1 MTFQR
6 FRWIAVVASLL
17 FAAAMG
23 DLQAQTGIG
32 QSFSFAPQP
41 VAYGA
46 APGYAVAPAAVPS
59 GAGFNFVS
67 PASYAGG
74 EGTYS
79 QGPMAMDGSGGCDC
93 DECAG
98 TGSGLRRGHRLGQG
112 IRSILAL
119 LAPYGEGGCCA
130 PHWFDIHAE
139 AVFLNL
145 DNGGRFAEFS
155 RDTSG
160 ISRITSNDLGLS
172 DEPGMRITGAYQ
184 TGPGSNLE
192 FTYLGLFDYS
202 TTAWATGNE
211 DLLSAFSDFTD
222 LAPPNGLEQFDLANL
237 HQVTHSHNF
246 DSLELNYRR
255 RWLGPTCAIQ
265 GSWLVGIR
273 YARVH
278 EKLRWLSIAE
288 RDSNGDGL
296 LDTGGEG
303 YYNLDA
309 TNYMTGAQLG
319 GDTWFCLLP
328 GLNFGID
335 GKLGIYGNNASQRT
349 SMYSIDFQDDFIGI
363 LPVEKVSNDK
373 VTFIGELNLLMTYRL
388 NHKFTLRGGYN
399 MVFIDGVATAMNN
412 FNPDIPQLTT
422 RTPFLSDSASLFYDG
437 FSIGAEYMW

>member
-59 GAGFNFVS
+59 GAGFSFVS

-74 EGTYS
+74 DGMYS
-79 QGPMAMDGSGGCDC
+79 QGPMVMDGSGSCDC

-119 LAPYGEGGCCA
+119 LAPYGEGRLLCPALVRHPRGSRVSESGQWWAIC
-130 PHWFDIHAE
+130 
-139 AVFLNL
+139 
-145 DNGGRFAEFS
+145 EFS

-202 TTAWATGNE
+202 TTARATGNE

-273 YARVH
+273 YARVQ
-278 EKLRWLSIAE
+278 EKLRWLSVAE
-288 RDSNGDGL
+288 RDSNGDGIA
-296 LDTGGEG
+296 G
-303 YYNLDA
+303 YRWRRILQPGRN
-309 TNYMTGAQLG
+309 NYMTGAQLG

-335 GKLGIYGNNASQRT
+335 GKLGIYGNNVSQRT
-349 SMYSIDFQDDFIGI
+349 SIYSIDFEDEFIGI
-363 LPVEKVSNDK
+363 LPEEKVSNDK
-373 VTFIGELNLLMTYRL
+373 VTFIGELNLLVTYRL

-422 RTPFLSDSASLFYDG
+422 RTPFLSDGASLFYDG

>member
-23 DLQAQTGIG
+23 DLKAQTGIG

-59 GAGFNFVS
+59 GAGFSFVS

-74 EGTYS
+74 DGMYS
-79 QGPMAMDGSGGCDC
+79 QGPMAMDGSGSCDC

-145 DNGGRFAEFS
+145 DNDGRFVEFS
-155 RDTSG
+155 RDS
-160 ISRITSNDLGLS
+160 SNNSVITSRDLQFS

-192 FTYLGLFDYS
+192 FTYLGLFDYGK
-202 TTAWATGNE
+202 TKTVTGNE
-211 DLLSAFSDFTD
+211 DLLSVFSDFVGQN
-222 LAPPNGLEQFDLANL
+222 PPVVLEQFDLANL
-237 HQVTHSHNF
+237 HQVLHSHNF
-246 DSLELNYRR
+246 DSFELNYRR

-278 EKLRWLSIAE
+278 EKIRWFSDVDRIE
-288 RDSNGDGL
+288 DDEQV
-296 LDTGGEG
+296 GGQG

-309 TNYMTGAQLG
+309 TNYMTGAQIG
-319 GDTWFCLLP
+319 GDTWLCLLP
-328 GLNFGID
+328 GLNVGID
-335 GKLGIYGNNASQRT
+335 GKFGLFGNNASQRT
-349 SMYSIDFQDDFIGI
+349 SILSFDPFTNFTGEV

-373 VTFIGELNLLMTYRL
+373 VTFIGELSLLMTYRL
-388 NHKFTLRGGYN
+388 NHKFTLRGGYQ
-399 MVFIDGVATAMNN
+399 MVFIEGVATAMNN
-412 FNPDIPQLTT
+412 FNPDLPQLTT
-422 RTPFLSDSASLFYDG
+422 RTPFLSDGARLFYDG